1 MGRYPGKANPVGIS
15 VTDRFSVA
23 CRVLVLVTFSASEN
37 CRDCDP
43 VYDPIMSCP
52 RNTRYFG
59 DRTLK
64 TNRNEKLDKSNQLCY
79 NIRMQS
85 CRFSF
90 AVHVMAVLALQKADC
105 CPSSRLAQTV
115 NTNPVVIRRI
125 LIELQEAGLIS
136 TLRGPHGG
144 ALLNRKPEKVTL
156 REIHDAVDQR
166 NTFGTHPKKPSPE
179 CPVGKKITTVMQQIQ
194 DRANRA
200 LARELEKMTLAD
212 VLRELRRG

>member
-1 MGRYPGKANPVGIS
+1 
-15 VTDRFSVA
+15 
-23 CRVLVLVTFSASEN
+23 
-37 CRDCDP
+37 
-43 VYDPIMSCP
+43 
-52 RNTRYFG
+52 
-59 DRTLK
+59 
-64 TNRNEKLDKSNQLCY
+64 
-79 NIRMQS
+79 MQN

-90 AVHVMAVLALQKADC
+90 AVHVMAVLALQKAAC
-105 CPSSRLAQTV
+105 CPSSRLARTV

-156 REIHDAVDQR
+156 REIHDAVDPG
-166 NTFGTHPKKPSPE
+166 NTFGTHPNIPSAE